1 MLQVKSHFSL
11 SLMHKSLTTRW
22 VTVSMDSSLTTKG
35 THCNND
41 RAPYVLQWML
51 VVIKCRD
58 VVVAEGGEDMHGV
71 MK

>member
-1 MLQVKSHFSL
+1 
-11 SLMHKSLTTRW
+11 
-22 VTVSMDSSLTTKG
+22 MDSSLTTKG

-58 VVVAEGGEDMHGV
+58 VVVTEGDEDMRGV
-71 MK
+71 MKIERD

>member
-1 MLQVKSHFSL
+1 
-11 SLMHKSLTTRW
+11 
-22 VTVSMDSSLTTKG
+22 MDSSLTTKG

-41 RAPYVLQWML
+41 SAPYVLQWML
-51 VVIKCRD
+51 GVIKCRD